1 MGVKLQI
8 IVEGQTEQLFVQQIL
23 IPHLY
28 LKGINS
34 FCHVIPTKTTNKTYR
49 GGVSSFSKIEIE
61 IKRTLQKKTH
71 YITTMF
77 DFYAIPSDTPG
88 TTEAKSVDNSWK
100 KVQIIED
107 SITHFIDNQRFISY
121 IQLYEFEALLF
132 SNIEIIDEIMSLD
145 NESRKTELSDIL
157 SVAGEPENIND
168 NPETAPSKRL
178 ESLYPSYR
186 KTLHGALIF
195 NKIPLSHIRAH
206 CPHFNNWITKLETLT
221 PLGELS

>member
-28 LKGINS
+28 SKGINS

-49 GGVSSFSKIEIE
+49 GGVSSYSKIEIE

-88 TTEAKSVDNSWK
+88 KMEAKSVENSWK

-107 SITHFIDNQRFISY
+107 SITHSIHNNRFIPY
-121 IQLYEFEALLF
+121 IQLHEFEALLF
-132 SNIEIIDEIMSLD
+132 SNIDAIDEIMSPD
-145 NESRKTELSDIL
+145 NES
-157 SVAGEPENIND
+157 
-168 NPETAPSKRL
+168 
-178 ESLYPSYR
+178 
-186 KTLHGALIF
+186 
-195 NKIPLSHIRAH
+195 
-206 CPHFNNWITKLETLT
+206 
-221 PLGELS
+221 